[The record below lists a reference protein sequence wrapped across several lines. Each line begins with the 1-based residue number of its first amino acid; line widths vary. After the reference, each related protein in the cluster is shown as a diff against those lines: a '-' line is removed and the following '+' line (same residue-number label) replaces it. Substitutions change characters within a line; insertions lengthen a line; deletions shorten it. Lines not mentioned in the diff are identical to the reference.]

1 MIRWLRLHCFLLEK
15 VRVNLTVRLSTS
27 WPMDP
32 VIHIT
37 KRCTIRRPGRGTKS
51 SLQFCRLRARSSLVK
66 VRCGRGGASER
77 LDSAFI

>member
-1 MIRWLRLHCFLLEK
+1 
-15 VRVNLTVRLSTS
+15 
-27 WPMDP
+27 MDP

-37 KRCTIRRPGRGTKS
+37 KRCTMRRPGRGTKS

-66 VRCGRGGASER
+66 VRCGGEGESER